1 LNTLATD
8 KEKLK
13 AFSSREQNAIK
24 SVAAGG
30 TTDPLLSL
38 IARFNPQRSQLTA
51 GAIGAGALT
60 NPVAAGGTAAAGFTA
75 DKLQSLLRRKQT
87 EGLISN
93 LLSGTTPEPTTNY
106 PWRGLLSSVPKEQ
119 QQ

>member
-1 LNTLATD
+1 MEGL
-8 KEKLK
+8 EYREW
-13 AFSSREQNAIK
+13 SSYQ
-24 SVAAGG
+24 SVASGG
-30 TTDPLLSL
+30 ITDPLLSL
-38 IARFNPQRSQLTA
+38 SARFNPQRSQLTA